1 MDRRVSNQLRWIS
14 LAWLGLVV
22 ICPDMQGQR
31 IPMSMPPEMA
41 APAGQQ
47 QSPNPGAMKMR
58 VVDGTVIAEIT
69 STPLQTVLLE
79 LAERTGIIFEIR
91 TQENPLV
98 TLRLDKVPLQEAI
111 KRIAS
116 SCNTIFLY
124 GQGAA
129 EPEHITMVRVFP
141 RTNPLQ
147 QPAIAYLGTGIVTRS
162 NDLIETPEQALVALA
177 ERKDIEGKEKAIEI
191 LVASKTDAAVEA
203 LAGSIADPAP
213 EIRIAAIEGLATLQ
227 AHAALPEIVK
237 CLRDSH
243 PRVRQSAA
251 TAVAL
256 LGDATNINDIKPLRS
271 DKDSSVAAAAET
283 AIRKLS
289 AAAPARKQ

>member
-1 MDRRVSNQLRWIS
+1 
-14 LAWLGLVV
+14 
-22 ICPDMQGQR
+22 
-31 IPMSMPPEMA
+31 MPPEIA

-47 QSPNPGAMKMR
+47 QPPTTVGVMKMR
-58 VVDGTVIAEIT
+58 VVDGKVIAEIT
-69 STPLQTVLLE
+69 GTPLQTVLQE

-98 TLRLDKVPLQEAI
+98 TLRLNQVPLQEAI

-141 RTNPLQ
+141 RTTPVQ
-147 QPAIAYLGTGIVTRS
+147 QPAIAYLGTGTVTRS
-162 NDLIETPEQALVALA
+162 NDLIETPEEALKALA

-191 LVASKTDAAVEA
+191 LVASKSDLAVQA
-203 LAGSIADPAP
+203 LTGSIADPAP
-213 EIRIAAIEGLATLQ
+213 EIRVAAIEGLATLQ
-227 AHAALPEIVK
+227 ARAALPEIIK
-237 CLRDSH
+237 CLKDSH
-243 PRVRQSAA
+243 PSVRQSAA

-256 LGDATNINDIKPLRS
+256 LGDAGNIKDIKPLSS

-289 AAAPARKQ
+289 AAAKKQ